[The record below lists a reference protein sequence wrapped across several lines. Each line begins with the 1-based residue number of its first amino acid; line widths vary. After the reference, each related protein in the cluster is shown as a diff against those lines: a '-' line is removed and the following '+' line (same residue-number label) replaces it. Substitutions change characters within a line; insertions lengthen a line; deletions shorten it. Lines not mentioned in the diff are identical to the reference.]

1 MNTNTRRKEDAARG
15 RRARVAKLV
24 LAGVLFVG
32 MFVQIGMLAGISAQS
47 KELDAVGKEI
57 VELSA
62 HRDNLQLSLSMLK
75 NPERIGQL
83 AQQMGMERPTQAAIR
98 VVSLALTTDDTQT
111 QTAELPGGEGAVQ

>member
-83 AQQMGMERPTQAAIR
+83 AQQMGMERPTQDAIR